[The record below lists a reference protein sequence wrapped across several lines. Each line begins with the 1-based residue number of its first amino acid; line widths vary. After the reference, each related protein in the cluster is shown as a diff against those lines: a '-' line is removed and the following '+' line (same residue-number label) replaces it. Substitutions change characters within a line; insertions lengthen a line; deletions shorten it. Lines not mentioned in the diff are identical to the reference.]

1 MRKVSSLKEKRERL
15 SVVIKWQGGVGVRE
29 RGPELLRVWFPRQQ
43 LGSSGAAL
51 PPALAPSPHSPRVY
65 EEKLLCFM
73 PRNCMPASLKEGGD
87 TMALPLSWEKDVMN
101 DEREVKEKFSWDCS
115 LRLPALKIVPLG
127 FVLHLL
133 ISLMLLK
140 VITWLKC
147 CFISS
152 YSMTNDVWQ
161 EIFI

>member
-1 MRKVSSLKEKRERL
+1 
-15 SVVIKWQGGVGVRE
+15 
-29 RGPELLRVWFPRQQ
+29 
-43 LGSSGAAL
+43 
-51 PPALAPSPHSPRVY
+51 
-65 EEKLLCFM
+65 M

-133 ISLMLLK
+133 ISLVLLK

-152 YSMTNDVWQ
+152 YSMTNDV
-161 EIFI
+161 